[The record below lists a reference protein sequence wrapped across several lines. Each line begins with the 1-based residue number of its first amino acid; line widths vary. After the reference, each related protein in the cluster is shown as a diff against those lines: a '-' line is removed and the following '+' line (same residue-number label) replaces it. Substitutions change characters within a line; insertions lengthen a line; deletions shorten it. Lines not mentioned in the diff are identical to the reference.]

1 MRVREMMANAAEWL
15 ADGFPAEAEYS
26 RTDESIRRALIREL
40 RSQGLWDPQRCDVMV
55 RNGAVQIAGVGAS
68 AQQKIATRAVAV
80 SIPGVRSFK
89 DGRPYWVP
97 KGACN

>member
-1 MRVREMMANAAEWL
+1 MRVRETMANAAEWL
-15 ADGFPAEAEYS
+15 ADGFPTGAEYS

-55 RNGAVQIAGVGAS
+55 RDGAVQIAGVGAS
-68 AQQKIATRAVAV
+68 AQQKIATRAAAV